1 LLSPLIF
8 VPDSTGFPGKKP
20 VKPSFCR
27 IVGRIAGKKQVSAR
41 CDFHICDFIRNF
53 RAGVLRRGRF
63 SVSGGWKKTGVPP
76 GTPVDFDRSAAVYQR

>member
-1 LLSPLIF
+1 LPHRRRNR
-8 VPDSTGFPGKKP
+8 GGKSK
-20 VKPSFCR
+20 FR
-27 IVGRIAGKKQVSAR
+27 RDAI
-41 CDFHICDFIRNF
+41 FHICDFIRNF